1 MSVRQNKNYILV
13 FTFPFDRV
21 TVGLV
26 SNAFERRTV
35 MKDYAVYNSKGLGVM
50 TVKARS
56 ESDAVKKVLQL
67 LNIKELPK
75 GWFVEN
81 LYA

>member
-1 MSVRQNKNYILV
+1 
-13 FTFPFDRV
+13 
-21 TVGLV
+21 
-26 SNAFERRTV
+26 